1 MNWIAYYVQFLF
13 NIAVLRWQLLTRIKR
28 NPVLY
33 AQLNQ
38 FHLQTTSPCMAP
50 PPNDNHYPIFEPKRN
65 NSIDWA

>member
-33 AQLNQ
+33 PQLNQ
-38 FHLQTTSPCMAP
+38 
-50 PPNDNHYPIFEPKRN
+50 HYL
-65 NSIDWA
+65 